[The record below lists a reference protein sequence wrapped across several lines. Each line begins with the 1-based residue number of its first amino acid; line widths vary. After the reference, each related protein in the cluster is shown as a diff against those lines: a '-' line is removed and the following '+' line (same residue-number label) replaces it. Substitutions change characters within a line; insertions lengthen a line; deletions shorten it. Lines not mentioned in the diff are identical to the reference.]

1 MTEINKEHEKGFNT
15 DINLLLAHENIF
27 QIPEIYK
34 QDYRWKSDEETKQMM
49 KDFIK
54 KYSSKNEKKENKKE
68 KKFDDVVEFKE
79 VRFTEVDKWG
89 WEIEYV
95 EGEKPKHIKNNKKII
110 DESLYSFKIKE
121 LLELEKYLKSK
132 IFGQNEVIDQIIDNM
147 LMYTYRTKNN
157 ETNAWVYLQFWP
169 SWSWKN
175 YLWQLIAEKLW
186 FELENIDVSAMHFVE
201 AWSLLWVTSWYGN
214 WEDSILESIYNRSIS
229 KNWNVILIIDEF
241 DKWQI
246 TENWN
251 CATFLS
257 SIMSLLSNKK
267 VRTKD
272 TNAEIILSNFIFV
285 FNSNYW
291 FDNFIINE
299 KVVKIWFDIDENNKQ
314 SDENNSPKQITT
326 TDIEK
331 YFKKELKVQV
341 SVFNRLKK
349 ANNIIIFN
357 EINNQILE
365 NYKNEKYEEL
375 KEEITYY
382 LWLKKEK
389 MPKINYFNNKF
400 ENFDIYWWFRLLNN
414 IIFQEI
420 KLYLIKRY
428 GLKNQFKKGKLVW
441 MRK

>member
-1 MTEINKEHEKGFNT
+1 MPEINKENEKGINA
-15 DINLLLAHENIF
+15 DINLLLMNENIF
-27 QIPEIYK
+27 KIPDVYK
-34 QDYRWKSDEETKQMM
+34 LDYRWKSDEESKKMM
-49 KDFIK
+49 KDFIE
-54 KYSSKNEKKENKKE
+54 KYSEKNEKKDE
-68 KKFDDVVEFKE
+68 KFDDSDVFWFEKAVFEKS
-79 VRFTEVDKWG
+79 DKWG
-89 WEIEYV
+89 KTEYKEV
-95 EGEKPKHIKNNKKII
+95 KKSKSVNNNKII
-110 DESLYSFKIKE
+110 NEDLYSFKVNE
-121 LLELEKYLKSK
+121 LVELEKYLKSK
-132 IFGQNEVIDQIIDNM
+132 IFGQNEIIDQIIDNM
-147 LMYTYRTKNN
+147 LMHTYRTKNN

-175 YLWQLIAEKLW
+175 YIWELVAEKLW
-186 FELENIDVSAMHFVE
+186 FELENIDISAMHFVE

-214 WEDSILESIYNRSIS
+214 WEDSILENIYNRSVT

-241 DKWQI
+241 DKGQI

-299 KVVKIWFDIDENNKQ
+299 KVVKIWFDVDENNKQ

-357 EINNQILE
+357 QINNQILE

-375 KEEITYY
+375 KEEIAYY
-382 LWLKKEK
+382 LWLRKEK

-400 ENFDIYWWFRLLNN
+400 ENFDISWWFRLLNN

-428 GLKNQFKKGKLVW
+428 GVKNQFKKWKLVW